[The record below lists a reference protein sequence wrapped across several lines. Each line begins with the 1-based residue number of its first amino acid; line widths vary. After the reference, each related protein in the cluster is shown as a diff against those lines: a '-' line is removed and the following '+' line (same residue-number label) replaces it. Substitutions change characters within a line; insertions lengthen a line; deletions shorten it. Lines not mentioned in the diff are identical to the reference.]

1 MLSKKFANDI
11 FIKQFNQE
19 AEGFCFSPGRINL
32 IGEHIDYNGGLVL
45 PFAINRGI
53 LAAFKKNEGKIIR
66 IYSADFE
73 DSLVIDLSKAI
84 EFPIEVNW
92 ITYILGMIEMMKS
105 KGLFI
110 SGMDMIICSDL
121 PLGSGLSSSA
131 ALECLI
137 AYVFANEY
145 YDYNR
150 KELALDAQQVEHKYA
165 KVNCG
170 IMDQFAVANG
180 KKEMGMLLDCN
191 KLQSKYVSID
201 LKEYTLL
208 VINSN
213 KPRALVDSKYN
224 ERRAECD
231 KILALLDGFDP
242 SKELA
247 NLNPLSLAYIEDDIL
262 YSRAK
267 HILTENNRVKMASNA
282 LAEGNIEA
290 LGQLLLASHQSLDE
304 DYEVAGHE
312 LNIIVKYAMK
322 VKECVGA
329 RMTGAGFG
337 GCCIALVEKNAVA
350 KFKQYVCKKYK
361 ENTHYT
367 CDIFEIEISDGV
379 GFLN

>member
-1 MLSKKFANDI
+1 
-11 FIKQFNQE
+11 
-19 AEGFCFSPGRINL
+19 
-32 IGEHIDYNGGLVL
+32 
-45 PFAINRGI
+45 
-53 LAAFKKNEGKIIR
+53 
-66 IYSADFE
+66 
-73 DSLVIDLSKAI
+73 
-84 EFPIEVNW
+84 
-92 ITYILGMIEMMKS
+92 
-105 KGLFI
+105 
-110 SGMDMIICSDL
+110 
-121 PLGSGLSSSA
+121 
-131 ALECLI
+131 
-137 AYVFANEY
+137 
-145 YDYNR
+145 
-150 KELALDAQQVEHKYA
+150 
-165 KVNCG
+165 
-170 IMDQFAVANG
+170 MDQFAVANG

-191 KLQSKYVSID
+191 NLQSNYLPIE
-201 LKEYTLL
+201 LKNFTLL

-224 ERRAECD
+224 ERRVECD

-282 LAEGNIEA
+282 LADGNIEA

-312 LNIIVKYAMK
+312 LNTIVKYAMK

-337 GCCIALVEKNAVA
+337 GCCIAIVEKNAIA
-350 KFKQYVCKKYK
+350 KFKQYVSKKYQ

-367 CDIFEIEISDGV
+367 CAIFEVEISDGV
-379 GFLN
+379 GFL

>member
-1 MLSKKFANDI
+1 MLSKESANEI
-11 FIKQFNQE
+11 FLNQFSYT
-19 AEGFCFSPGRINL
+19 AEEYCFSPGRINL

-45 PFAINRGI
+45 PFAINKGI
-53 LAAFKKNEGKIIR
+53 LAAFKKNENKIIR

-73 DSLVIDLSKAI
+73 DSLVIDLGKAI
-84 EFPIEVNW
+84 EFPVEVNW
-92 ITYILGMIEMMKS
+92 KTYILGMIEMMNS
-105 KGLFI
+105 KGFYI
-110 SGMDMIICSDL
+110 SGMDIIICSDL

-137 AYVFANEY
+137 GYVFANEY
-145 YDYNR
+145 YDKNR
-150 KELALDAQQVEHKYA
+150 KELALDAQHVEHEYA
-165 KVNCG
+165 KVKCG

-191 KLQSKYVSID
+191 NLQSNYLPIE
-201 LKEYTLL
+201 LKNFTLL

-224 ERRAECD
+224 ERRVECD

-282 LAEGNIEA
+282 LADGNIEA

-312 LNIIVKYAMK
+312 LNTIVKYAMK

-337 GCCIALVEKNAVA
+337 GCCIAIVEKNAIA
-350 KFKQYVCKKYK
+350 KFKQYVSKKYQ

-367 CDIFEIEISDGV
+367 CAIFEVEISDGV
-379 GFLN
+379 GFL

>member
-1 MLSKKFANDI
+1 MLSKESANEI
-11 FIKQFNQE
+11 FLNQFSYT
-19 AEGFCFSPGRINL
+19 AEEYCFSPGRINL

-45 PFAINRGI
+45 PFAINKGI
-53 LAAFKKNEGKIIR
+53 LAAFKKNENKIIR

-73 DSLVIDLSKAI
+73 DSLVIDLGKAI
-84 EFPIEVNW
+84 EFPVEVNW
-92 ITYILGMIEMMKS
+92 KTYILGMIEMMNS
-105 KGLFI
+105 KGFYI
-110 SGMDMIICSDL
+110 SGMDIIICSDL

-137 AYVFANEY
+137 GYVFANEY
-145 YDYNR
+145 YDKNR
-150 KELALDAQQVEHKYA
+150 KELALDSQHVEHEYA
-165 KVNCG
+165 KVKCG

-191 KLQSKYVSID
+191 NLQSNYLPIE
-201 LKEYTLL
+201 LKNFTLL

-224 ERRAECD
+224 ERRVECD

-282 LAEGNIEA
+282 LADGNIEA

-312 LNIIVKYAMK
+312 LNTIVKYAMK

-337 GCCIALVEKNAVA
+337 GCCIAIVEKNAIA
-350 KFKQYVCKKYK
+350 KFKQYVSKKYQ

-367 CDIFEIEISDGV
+367 CAIFEVEISDGV
-379 GFLN
+379 GFL